1 MYGENAAF
9 VAIAI
14 SLLAIAVVVFI
25 WGVHN
30 LVLAPPSEPFAV
42 TITPG
47 RQRRP
52 VHRHRVGAAA
62 DGCGEAGRGGFL
74 LQPFLVICIIS
85 ASGHILT
92 VGAGLS
98 LSGVRVSLVQT
109 TTELAVNAGMV
120 LALSVALMLVRKVAG
135 LQERV

>member
-1 MYGENAAF
+1 
-9 VAIAI
+9 
-14 SLLAIAVVVFI
+14 
-25 WGVHN
+25 
-30 LVLAPPSEPFAV
+30 
-42 TITPG
+42 
-47 RQRRP
+47 
-52 VHRHRVGAAA
+52 
-62 DGCGEAGRGGFL
+62 
-74 LQPFLVICIIS
+74 VICIIW

-109 TTELAVNAGMV
+109 TTELAVDAGTV